1 MLHKSTD
8 GAMDDE
14 DNDESDE
21 EEIKPPIRRPVKPV
35 QRPAQAKPK
44 RPNNSKPKP
53 KRKLIAASPSLSASE
68 EDEES
73 MSDLSD
79 VSSDIGA
86 FNGLPERRASSPQVV
101 ITPHKLNGLAPT
113 NSRRSTR
120 KATPVKS
127 PYFSSQAN
135 HDEEEEEEDDDDDDE
150 SENEV
155 VQPRRTIAR
164 TRRAV

>member
-1 MLHKSTD
+1 
-8 GAMDDE
+8 
-14 DNDESDE
+14 
-21 EEIKPPIRRPVKPV
+21 
-35 QRPAQAKPK
+35 
-44 RPNNSKPKP
+44 
-53 KRKLIAASPSLSASE
+53 
-68 EDEES
+68 

-101 ITPHKLNGLAPT
+101 ITPHKSNSVAPT
-113 NSRRSTR
+113 NGRRSTC

-135 HDEEEEEEDDDDDDE
+135 DDEEEEEEEDDDDDDDDEDE

-155 VQPRRTIAR
+155 VQPRRTTAR

>member
-1 MLHKSTD
+1 
-8 GAMDDE
+8 MDDE
-14 DNDESDE
+14 DDEESDE
-21 EEIKPPIRRPVKPV
+21 DGIEAPTRQPARPN
-35 QRPAQAKPK
+35 K
-44 RPNNSKPKP
+44 RPPSAKSTRQTNSKPRP
-53 KRKLIAASPSLSASE
+53 KRKLTTVSPSPSASE

-86 FNGLPERRASSPQVV
+86 FSSVPERRASSPRVV
-101 ITPHKLNGLAPT
+101 ITPHKSNSLAPM
-113 NSRRSTR
+113 NGRRSTR

-127 PYFSSQAN
+127 PYFSSQGID
-135 HDEEEEEEDDDDDDE
+135 DEEVEEDEEDDDE

-155 VQPRRTIAR
+155 IQPRRTTAR